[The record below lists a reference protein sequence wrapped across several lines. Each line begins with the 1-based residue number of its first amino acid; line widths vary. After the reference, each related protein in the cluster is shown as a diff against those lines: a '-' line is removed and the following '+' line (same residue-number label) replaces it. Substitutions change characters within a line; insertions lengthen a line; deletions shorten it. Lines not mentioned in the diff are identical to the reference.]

1 MERITEL
8 NESLPP
14 NIDKKGDD
22 EMRESLVDIDPE
34 THMNQMALKEMI
46 VTTIRQKLYL
56 ITEE

>member
-46 VTTIRQKLYL
+46 VTTIRQKLFL
-56 ITEE
+56 IMEE